1 MRTAPAAERT
11 LLLAMRGALSAAR
24 ALPLRWSRRIGR
36 GGGRFVAGMGSHTF
50 EVICRN
56 LELAFPDLD
65 ASARLALARRSAM
78 EAGAL
83 LAEFGLV
90 WQAPVE
96 HALAAVRHVE
106 GGRLLETDRGCLVL
120 GPHVGNWEVL
130 NHWVARRM
138 PFTVLFDPEGP
149 PQIMAWLRQR
159 RARSGA
165 RLHPLGPGGLWAALA
180 ALRAGEAVGLLPDQ
194 VPSRDAGV
202 HVPFFG
208 AQALTMTLVQRLLR
222 RTGARAVFAVA
233 ARVEGGFDL
242 RFSAAEG
249 IDVSDPEIAAR
260 ALNAGIED
268 CVRPLLPQYLWAY
281 KRYKRP
287 PPGRPD
293 PYRR

>member
-1 MRTAPAAERT
+1 MRIEPATERV
-11 LLLAMRGALSAAR
+11 LLFAMRGMLTAVR
-24 ALPLRWSRRIGR
+24 ALPLSWSRSIGR
-36 GGGRFVAGMGSHTF
+36 GGGRFVAGMGSDTF

-56 LELAFPDLD
+56 LALAFPDLD
-65 ASARLALARRSAM
+65 ASARIALARRSAM

-83 LAEFGLV
+83 LSELGLL

-96 HALAAVRHVE
+96 HALAAVRNVE
-106 GGRLLETDRGCLVL
+106 GARLLEANRGCLLL
-120 GPHVGNWEVL
+120 GPHVGNWELL

-149 PQIMAWLRQR
+149 PQLMAWLRQR

-165 RLHPLGPGGLWAALA
+165 RLHPLGPGGLRAALA

-194 VPSRDAGV
+194 VPARDAGV

-208 AQALTMTLVQRLLR
+208 APALTMTLVQRLLR
-222 RTGARAVFAVA
+222 RSGARAVFAVA
-233 ARVEGGFDL
+233 ARVDGGFDL
-242 RFSAAEG
+242 RFTAAEG
-249 IDVSDPEIAAR
+249 IDVSDSEVAAR

-268 CVRPLLPQYLWAY
+268 CVRPLLHQYLWAY

-293 PYRR
+293 PYR

>member
-1 MRTAPAAERT
+1 MRIEPATERV
-11 LLLAMRGALSAAR
+11 LLFAMRGMLTAVR
-24 ALPLRWSRRIGR
+24 ALPLSWSRSIGR
-36 GGGRFVAGMGSHTF
+36 GGGRFVAGMGSDTF

-56 LELAFPDLD
+56 LALAFPDLD
-65 ASARLALARRSAM
+65 ASARIALARRSAM

-83 LAEFGLV
+83 LSELGLL

-96 HALAAVRHVE
+96 HALAAVRNVE
-106 GGRLLETDRGCLVL
+106 GARLLEADRGCLLL
-120 GPHVGNWEVL
+120 GPHVGNWELL

-149 PQIMAWLRQR
+149 PQLMAWLRQR

-165 RLHPLGPGGLWAALA
+165 RLHPLGPGGLRAALA

-194 VPSRDAGV
+194 VPARDAGV

-208 AQALTMTLVQRLLR
+208 APALTMTLVQRLLR
-222 RTGARAVFAVA
+222 RSGARAVFAVA
-233 ARVEGGFDL
+233 ARVDGGFDL
-242 RFSAAEG
+242 RFTAAEG
-249 IDVSDPEIAAR
+249 IDVSDSEVAAR

-268 CVRPLLPQYLWAY
+268 CVRPLLHQYLWAY

-293 PYRR
+293 PYR